1 VQELF
6 DKALDCLRAEDL
18 GGAGELLERV
28 LAAGSAH
35 ALAHY
40 HLGNVRRDQGDH
52 VAAERHFIRAVELA
66 PAHAEAHNNLG
77 VLQEVSGRSEEAVAS
92 YRRAV
97 QAKATLTQAYLNLG
111 RLLMQLGR
119 RGEAAECYRDAIA
132 SSDQPPIFVH
142 LLAAL
147 DGRSTAAAPADY
159 VRATFDGFARDFDE
173 RLVGHFDYHV
183 PEVIARS
190 IRRIRPFGPRSAE
203 VLDLGCGTGLS
214 GAALADV
221 CKRLVGVDVS
231 GNMLQ
236 EARARGCYQEL
247 AEAEI
252 LEWMRAA
259 APAMFDLVIAADVL
273 VYFGDLGP
281 IFGQARRLLRP
292 GGLFAFSIEVCR
304 DADWRLQDSG
314 RYAQS
319 AAYIERLARQHG
331 FTVALRADQPIRK
344 PIVGLLYILQRPA
357 GGLSGLKR
365 LPLLLFQAV
374 GGGRRRA

>member
-28 LAAGSAH
+28 LAADPAH

-52 VAAERHFIRAVELA
+52 PAAEGHFLRTIEIA
-66 PAHAEAHNNLG
+66 PGHAQAHNNLG
-77 VLQEVSGRSEEAVAS
+77 VLREVSGRAEEAVAS

-97 QAKATLTQAYLNLG
+97 EAKPTLTQAYLNLG

-119 RGEAAECYRDAIA
+119 RGEAAQCYRDGIA

-147 DGRSTAAAPADY
+147 DGRSTPAAPADY

-173 RLVGHFDYHV
+173 RLISHFDYRV
-183 PEVIARS
+183 PEVIARAM
-190 IRRIRPFGPRSAE
+190 RDIRPFGKRSAD

-214 GAALADV
+214 GAAFAGV
-221 CKRLVGVDVS
+221 SKRLVGVDVS

-252 LEWMRAA
+252 LDWMRAA
-259 APAMFDLVIAADVL
+259 APAQFDLVIAADVL
-273 VYFGDLGP
+273 VYFGDLAP
-281 IFGQARRLLRP
+281 IFAQAMRLLRP
-292 GGLFAFSIEVCR
+292 GGFFAFSIETCR

-319 AAYIERLARQHG
+319 AAYIERLATQHG
-331 FTVALRADQPIRK
+331 FTVLLRADQPIRK
-344 PIVGLLYILQRPA
+344 PIVGLLYIVHRPA
-357 GGLSGLKR
+357 GAWATLKR

-374 GGGRRRA
+374 GGRRRRA

>member
-1 VQELF
+1 MQELF

-18 GGAGELLERV
+18 GGAGELLEQV
-28 LAAGSAH
+28 LAADPAH

-40 HLGNVRRDQGDH
+40 HLGNVLRDQGDH
-52 VAAERHFIRAVELA
+52 PAAEGHFLRTIEIA
-66 PAHAEAHNNLG
+66 PGHAEAHNNLG
-77 VLQEVSGRSEEAVAS
+77 VLREVSGRAEEAVAS

-97 QAKATLTQAYLNLG
+97 EAKPTLTQAYLNLG

-119 RGEAAECYRDAIA
+119 RGEAAKCYRDGIA

-147 DGRSTAAAPADY
+147 DGRSTPAAPADY

-173 RLVGHFDYHV
+173 RLVSHFDYRV
-183 PEVIARS
+183 PEVIARAM
-190 IRRIRPFGPRSAE
+190 REIRPFRKGSAD

-214 GAALADV
+214 GAAFAGV
-221 CKRLVGVDVS
+221 SKRLVGVDVS

-252 LEWMRAA
+252 LDWMRAA
-259 APAMFDLVIAADVL
+259 APAQFDLVIAADVL
-273 VYFGDLGP
+273 VYFGDLAP
-281 IFGQARRLLRP
+281 IFAQAMRLLRP
-292 GGLFAFSIEVCR
+292 GGFFAFSIETCS

-319 AAYIERLARQHG
+319 AAYIERLATRHG
-331 FTVALRADQPIRK
+331 FSVSLRADQPIRK
-344 PIVGLLYILQRPA
+344 PIVGLLYILNRPA
-357 GGLSGLKR
+357 SA
-365 LPLLLFQAV
+365 P
-374 GGGRRRA
+374 RRALTAIKHLLGAARR

>member
-1 VQELF
+1 V
-6 DKALDCLRAEDL
+6 
-18 GGAGELLERV
+18 LEV
-28 LAAGSAH
+28 DPQH

-52 VAAERHFIRAVELA
+52 GAAERHFARAVTLA
-66 PAHAEAHNNLG
+66 PSHAEAHNNLG
-77 VLQEVSGRSEEAVAS
+77 VIQEVSERADDAVAS
-92 YRRAV
+92 YRRAI
-97 QAKATLTQAYLNLG
+97 QAKPTLTQAHLNLG

-119 RGEAAECYRDAIA
+119 REEAARCYRDGVA
-132 SSDQPPIFVH
+132 SSDQPSIFVH

-147 DGRSTAAAPADY
+147 DGRPTSAAPAEY

-183 PEVIARS
+183 PDAMARAIAS
-190 IRRIRPFGPRSAE
+190 LRPLSERAAD

-214 GAALADV
+214 GAAFALLSR
-221 CKRLVGVDVS
+221 RLVGVDVS

-252 LEWMRAA
+252 LAWMQAA
-259 APAMFDLVIAADVL
+259 AAAQFDLILAADVL

-281 IFGQARRLLRP
+281 IFAQAARLLRP
-292 GGLFAFSIEVCR
+292 GGLLAFSIEVCS

-319 AAYIERLARQHG
+319 AGYIERLAKEHG
-331 FTVALRADQPIRK
+331 FTVSLRADQPIRK
-344 PIVGLLYILQRPA
+344 PIVGLLYVLSRSPQRA
-357 GGLSGLKR
+357 SSSGRALTAIKQM
-365 LPLLLFQAV
+365 LGIA
-374 GGGRRRA
+374 RR